1 MPIQI
6 KPKWAAAI
14 WCDGDYIY
22 AELPSVN
29 GSGGAHTIKVPND
42 ARGIQKI
49 LVLARS
55 RNETSSLA
63 SRGDP
68 LQSQISRV
76 EYDPAMVRRARPKVQ
91 STVEERTKAR
101 EILRRLG
108 LI

>member
-29 GSGGAHTIKVPND
+29 GYKAHTVKVPND

-49 LVLARS
+49 LILARS
-55 RNETSSLA
+55 RDEKSHLA

-91 STVEERTKAR
+91 STVEERSKAR